1 MAFAILY
8 TCILQFNVK
17 RLNRGIKYLCKIKNL
32 QYMPWI
38 INIFVNVENT
48 IKCLSSIFQDP
59 SKKVEYIP
67 CMNDIRVS
75 NSFFLCIKMFK
86 WIYVGS
92 KILIGVG
99 RSWSTQREPS
109 VQADY
114 HLTYHIQ
121 LRLITGMD
129 SALDYHHCDQRLYT
143 SPWSTVVECNSHW

>member
-17 RLNRGIKYLCKIKNL
+17 HLNRGIKYLCKIKNL

-99 RSWSTQREPS
+99 RSGSTQREPMCPS
-109 VQADY
+109 FSTPYQWLL
-114 HLTYHIQ
+114 HST
-121 LRLITGMD
+121 TGTVD
-129 SALDYHHCDQRLYT
+129 HGDVYKR
-143 SPWSTVVECNSHW
+143 WSQWW

>member
-99 RSWSTQREPS
+99 RSQSTQREPGQCPS
-109 VQADY
+109 RLPPNLSHTTTVDHGDGQCTR
-114 HLTYHIQ
+114 LSP
-121 LRLITGMD
+121 LRPAFIYISMID
-129 SALDYHHCDQRLYT
+129 SG
-143 SPWSTVVECNSHW
+143 WM

>member
-99 RSWSTQREPS
+99 RSGSTQREPI

-114 HLTYHIQ
+114 HRNLSHTTTVDHGDGQ
-121 LRLITGMD
+121 CTRLSPLRPAFIYISMID
-129 SALDYHHCDQRLYT
+129 SG
-143 SPWSTVVECNSHW
+143 WM